1 MKPGFRILKDWNI
14 RITKSSKYAGFCNVN
29 VKEKVAIIYDETP
42 RPPNFITHEL
52 LHCCLR
58 ALLSMDKRK
67 WRGLMTTEEELIQD
81 ICGTFGVND
90 KDWEALRGEEQYE
103 KILHHPH

>member
-14 RITKSSKYAGFCNVN
+14 KVIKSSKYAGFS
-29 VKEKVAIIYDETP
+29 AISDKKKIAEIYDIIP
-42 RPPNFITHEL
+42 RPKDFITHEL

-58 ALLSMDKRK
+58 ALLLIDKRK
-67 WRGLMTTEEELIQD
+67 WKEVMQAEEELIQD

-90 KDWEALRGEEQYE
+90 KDWEAL
-103 KILHHPH
+103 